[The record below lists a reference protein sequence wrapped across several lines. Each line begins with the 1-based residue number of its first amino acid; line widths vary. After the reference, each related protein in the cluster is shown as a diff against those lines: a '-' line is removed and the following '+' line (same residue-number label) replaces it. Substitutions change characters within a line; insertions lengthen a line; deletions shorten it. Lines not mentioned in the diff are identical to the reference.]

1 MRTHQPI
8 RLGVRPLLHGRL
20 GWLLAAAGA
29 FELGNLAA
37 TLLILRATDLL
48 EPGRSHSS
56 AAQLALVLYTGYN
69 LAATLSSVP
78 AGHVGDRR
86 GMLEVLA
93 GGAGALALAY
103 IGFAISG
110 ESFALLAVCFILA
123 GVGIGLAETAETAA
137 VAQFAPEHLR
147 GSAFGTLAGLQAV
160 GNLAASAIAG
170 VLWTAVSPAAAFVY
184 VAAWMVLA
192 LAGLLFAVLPRRAP
206 AA

>member
-1 MRTHQPI
+1 MS
-8 RLGVRPLLHGRL
+8 
-20 GWLLAAAGA
+20 
-29 FELGNLAA
+29 A
-37 TLLILRATDLL
+37 TAV
-48 EPGRSHSS
+48 GCSKCS
-56 AAQLALVLYTGYN
+56 
-69 LAATLSSVP
+69 P
-78 AGHVGDRR
+78 A
-86 GMLEVLA
+86 
-93 GGAGALALAY
+93 ALARSPSPTSGSPSA
-103 IGFAISG
+103 G